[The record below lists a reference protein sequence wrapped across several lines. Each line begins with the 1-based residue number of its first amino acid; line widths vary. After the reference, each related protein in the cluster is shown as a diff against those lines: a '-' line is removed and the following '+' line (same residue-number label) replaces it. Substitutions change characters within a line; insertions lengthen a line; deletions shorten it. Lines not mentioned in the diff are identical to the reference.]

1 MSFYFPKRLRS
12 LRSLVS
18 FLFVGLLYIVYS
30 VFFPYH
36 GNEER
41 VYFGHNLTRN
51 ALYFQANT
59 GQHLSLLANHFK
71 QLVEQYE
78 NERTNMEKSL
88 DREAKI
94 TLLNNQT
101 KLASG
106 GSGEVFKQSVVCG
119 SSDIFL
125 LIQVHSSP
133 NNFMKRHAIRLSWGN
148 LEHFIGHRQG
158 VIVRRVWKTV
168 FIVGKSLDPTTD
180 RLVVQEAAIY
190 KDIVI
195 GTFEDTFRNL
205 YKKMIWGLTWP
216 MEENCSASYI
226 LKTDEDCFV
235 NIGNILNWLDRY
247 HIITNGTQPIY
258 AGRRQD
264 NMPVVRDKEN
274 RYYLSEEEF
283 PEEEFYPY
291 ASGGGY
297 VFSGTLLPLLS
308 NVSKTAPLFPNED
321 ALFGSLMRR
330 IGVEPTDNTKIIP
343 LVYCELAHKIREERM
358 CSISKQFILH
368 GVKGK
373 EQLKMHFDSAL
384 FSSVSSLCLGLPDSD
399 DEMRDR
405 CEYDK

>member
-1 MSFYFPKRLRS
+1 MFSFYNNYSTISSFYFIRIYIFTSIYGRLSCISRE
-12 LRSLVS
+12 LAAYRII
-18 FLFVGLLYIVYS
+18 YI
-30 VFFPYH
+30 
-36 GNEER
+36 
-41 VYFGHNLTRN
+41 
-51 ALYFQANT
+51 Q
-59 GQHLSLLANHFK
+59 
-71 QLVEQYE
+71 
-78 NERTNMEKSL
+78 
-88 DREAKI
+88 
-94 TLLNNQT
+94 
-101 KLASG
+101 
-106 GSGEVFKQSVVCG
+106 
-119 SSDIFL
+119 
-125 LIQVHSSP
+125 
-133 NNFMKRHAIRLSWGN
+133 HAILSYLFN
-148 LEHFIGHRQG
+148 
-158 VIVRRVWKTV
+158 RVWKTV
-168 FIVGKSLDPTTD
+168 FIVGKSLDSTTD

-235 NIGNILNWLDRY
+235 NVGNILHWLDRY

-274 RYYLSEEEF
+274 RYYLSKEEF

-343 LVYCELAHKIREERM
+343 LVYCERAHKIQEERM
-358 CSISKQFILH
+358 CSLSKQFILH

-373 EQLKMHFDSAL
+373 EQLKMHFNSAL
-384 FSSVSSLCLGLPDSD
+384 FSSVSSLCSGLPDSD

-405 CEYDK
+405 CEHDK